1 MNVRPISAQGLTALA
16 QVGRVTGDDV
26 TVDGG
31 TVCRR
36 LAGTPSPGVD
46 IALRAARNF
55 GHPECVGVPL
65 REEAAT
71 LESVGLATTEA
82 RAARMIGVEAAI
94 PAVEDQG
101 GVHRRA
107 GGEPIDVVDG
117 AAAPQAYAQRLV
129 AQAVAE
135 VSVLVADR
143 QGRLDVPA
151 PYGSMVRY
159 RAVHRRAVLSRPGE
173 QGRLAVALT
182 GGRQLRV
189 VDRPAFNALIV
200 DRTVALV
207 PVGGPADPG
216 SGPAL
221 IVVHPGGLL
230 DAVLAV
236 FERSWT
242 LGAPLIAD
250 GPAAVREDP
259 SASTPTGDDLHL
271 LHLLVEGL
279 TDDAIAGKLDVSTR
293 TVQRRVRD
301 LIDLS
306 GVRSRLQLVW
316 EATRRGWI

>member
-1 MNVRPISAQGLTALA
+1 
-16 QVGRVTGDDV
+16 
-26 TVDGG
+26 
-31 TVCRR
+31 
-36 LAGTPSPGVD
+36 
-46 IALRAARNF
+46 
-55 GHPECVGVPL
+55 
-65 REEAAT
+65 
-71 LESVGLATTEA
+71 
-82 RAARMIGVEAAI
+82 MIGVEAAI

-101 GVHRRA
+101 GGHRRA

-151 PYGSMVRY
+151 PYGSVLRY

-173 QGRLAVALT
+173 QGRLAVALA

-189 VDRPAFNALIV
+189 VDQPAFNALIV
-200 DRTVALV
+200 DRAVALV
-207 PVGGPADPG
+207 PVGGGPADVG
-216 SGPAL
+216 SGPAF

-236 FERSWT
+236 FERCWT

-259 SASTPTGDDLHL
+259 CASAPTGDDLHL